1 MHKEGKSKA
10 ILSRKNLKKE
20 DEVNMGSDVDTRSGT
35 SMVKLCV
42 SLLSHYP
49 WTDSAP
55 FTTENMVRVPLNLI
69 ILENRSRK
77 PRMNSENSSRRFWSS
92 GKASGTK
99 T

>member
-42 SLLSHYP
+42 SLLSHYSM
-49 WTDSAP
+49 D
-55 FTTENMVRVPLNLI
+55 
-69 ILENRSRK
+69 
-77 PRMNSENSSRRFWSS
+77 
-92 GKASGTK
+92 
-99 T
+99 